1 MVRVARKI
9 DPRRIAELKKK
20 IHDTRYLDAAV
31 YRLAQTLTNE
41 LMQRNG
47 TQR

>member
-20 IHDTRYLDAAV
+20 IHDVKYLDAAV
-31 YRLAQTLTNE
+31 SRLAQTITNE

-47 TQR
+47 TIR